1 VLVASRTP
9 NHERADP
16 VVPTHRARPAHR
28 KDYVHEA
35 PPSIAQREAS
45 HIHRSVLAAVAVASL
60 LGACGSNGSTG
71 AKNSLTATVSPV
83 ASPEVLPASTIGGTL
98 TVRGKLPGESL
109 QVQLVSIRDPASS
122 SVIQPDPGNRFVGI
136 QLAVRN
142 VGTSTHHDS
151 PSNGTALFSTD
162 GQRSLADV
170 LDAVQ
175 PALGTLTLPP
185 GATATGFITFQ
196 VAASATLARFN
207 LTLDLGFGP
216 QTGTWILGTS

>member
-1 VLVASRTP
+1 M
-9 NHERADP
+9 
-16 VVPTHRARPAHR
+16 
-28 KDYVHEA
+28 Y
-35 PPSIAQREAS
+35 
-45 HIHRSVLAAVAVASL
+45 RSLIAAVAVAGL
-60 LGACGSNGSTG
+60 LAGCGSQGTTG
-71 AKNSLTATVSPV
+71 AQSSPTVTVSPV
-83 ASPEVLPASTIGGTL
+83 ASPDVLPASTIGGTV
-98 TVRGKLPGESL
+98 TVRGKLSGESL

-142 VGTSTHHDS
+142 VGTSTYHDS

-175 PALGTLTLPP
+175 PALGTLTLAP
-185 GATATGFITFQ
+185 GATASGFITFQ
-196 VAASATLARFN
+196 VAAGARLARFN

-216 QTGTWILGTS
+216 QTGTWTLGTA